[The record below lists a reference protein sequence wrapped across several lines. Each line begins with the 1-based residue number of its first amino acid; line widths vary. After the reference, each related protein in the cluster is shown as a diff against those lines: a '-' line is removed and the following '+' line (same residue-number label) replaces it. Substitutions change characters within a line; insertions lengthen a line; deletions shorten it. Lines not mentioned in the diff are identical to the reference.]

1 MTTALASLASGRKA
15 RSDVAMTGE
24 ISLRGKVLPIGGLKE
39 KVLAAHRA
47 GIKTII
53 LPKRNEPDLEDLP
66 KDLRDQMRFVP
77 VSDASEVLAEALE
90 PAPAGDLGAL
100 GIEDLSRDADMAAS
114 QG

>member
-1 MTTALASLASGRKA
+1 M
-15 RSDVAMTGE
+15 
-24 ISLRGKVLPIGGLKE
+24 RG
-39 KVLAAHRA
+39 RA

-66 KDLRDQMRFVP
+66 KELREQMRFVP

-90 PAPAGDLGAL
+90 TPPPGQMASL
-100 GIEDLSRDADMAAS
+100 GIEEMQHGVDLAAS